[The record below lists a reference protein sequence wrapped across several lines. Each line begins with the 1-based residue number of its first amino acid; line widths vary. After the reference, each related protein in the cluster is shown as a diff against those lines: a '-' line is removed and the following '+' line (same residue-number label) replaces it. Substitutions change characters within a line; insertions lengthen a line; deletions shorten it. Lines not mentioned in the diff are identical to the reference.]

1 MTLRFLGQEFESLAD
16 LQKAYPKYGTP
27 DTVPFIRAG
36 ASTPHE
42 VEVAAWLKRNRRK
55 VKPKLSP
62 LRVKKQPSVARKL
75 ARRKAA

>member
-1 MTLRFLGQEFESLAD
+1 MNLIFLGQEFATPAD

-55 VKPKLSP
+55 PKLAP
-62 LRVKKQPSVARKL
+62 LRVKKQPGVARKPK
-75 ARRKAA
+75 RRAA